1 MIPHTGA
8 TKGMEIPPFATSLA
22 QAVLCDPVGN
32 VGRLIDFLSD
42 HLLLLYRQNS
52 MHPQATRS
60 VMSALSSER
69 KIFQKLDLLN
79 GQYSGLHF
87 LLAHRILFF
96 DEPSHFGRNEVRWPS
111 EHVHSYEVLAKI
123 EALDESPEV

>member
-1 MIPHTGA
+1 M
-8 TKGMEIPPFATSLA
+8 
-22 QAVLCDPVGN
+22 
-32 VGRLIDFLSD
+32 SD

-60 VMSALSSER
+60 VMSVGSFIGEEN
-69 KIFQKLDLLN
+69 FQKLDLLN

-111 EHVHSYEVLAKI
+111 EHVHSYDVLAKI